1 MNRSVWARL
10 KQSLNT
16 AEQWYRNTPER
27 ALNQAYEAAQA
38 IKRLESQYSNHQT
51 IDVAAQG
58 EGAVSTYLQTQV
70 AKHLKTIRMRLTEYK
85 FCTPVVDSAPPQ
97 SKSRSINFPS
107 GNVQTSSLTPTD
119 NDFVPSDYVIA
130 AESYI
135 SVSDTTVDLS
145 QEMLAKLQFIDS
157 VLIRYEPW
165 RSPQFPLSAVSGA
178 ALQMSNS
185 PGNGRSSSRSVRSI
199 QDSFYNFSGGPP
211 DNRKPGKTEGNSFI
225 PRSILKTADR
235 FRRELDPTPQT
246 EEEVVKNFRTARV
259 RTRAATRF
267 LLLLIILP
275 LLTQQVSKAL
285 VIGPLVDY
293 FRGPDQIEAW
303 VNPRVEEKFLTELM
317 SFEEKLKFQNLVL
330 EKKHSAQEMEESL
343 KEKAQEL
350 KEDFQKEL
358 REPAKNIFADILS
371 LAVFAILVF
380 SGRQEIVTLKAFIDE
395 IVYGLS
401 DSAKAFIIIL
411 LTDVFVGFHSPHGW
425 EVLIEI
431 SLEHFGLPP
440 NHNFINMFI
449 ATFPVM
455 LDTVFKYWIF
465 RYLNQISPSAVATY
479 KNMNE

>member
-1 MNRSVWARL
+1 
-10 KQSLNT
+10 
-16 AEQWYRNTPER
+16 
-27 ALNQAYEAAQA
+27 
-38 IKRLESQYSNHQT
+38 
-51 IDVAAQG
+51 
-58 EGAVSTYLQTQV
+58 
-70 AKHLKTIRMRLTEYK
+70 
-85 FCTPVVDSAPPQ
+85 
-97 SKSRSINFPS
+97 
-107 GNVQTSSLTPTD
+107 
-119 NDFVPSDYVIA
+119 
-130 AESYI
+130 
-135 SVSDTTVDLS
+135 
-145 QEMLAKLQFIDS
+145 
-157 VLIRYEPW
+157 
-165 RSPQFPLSAVSGA
+165 
-178 ALQMSNS
+178 
-185 PGNGRSSSRSVRSI
+185 
-199 QDSFYNFSGGPP
+199 
-211 DNRKPGKTEGNSFI
+211 
-225 PRSILKTADR
+225 
-235 FRRELDPTPQT
+235 
-246 EEEVVKNFRTARV
+246 
-259 RTRAATRF
+259 
-267 LLLLIILP
+267 
-275 LLTQQVSKAL
+275 

>member
-1 MNRSVWARL
+1 MNRSLWARL
-10 KQSLNT
+10 KQSLT
-16 AEQWYRNTPER
+16 AAEQWYRTTPER
-27 ALNQAYEAAQA
+27 ALNEAYEAAQA
-38 IKRLESQYSNHQT
+38 IKRLEIQYANGQT
-51 IDVAAQG
+51 INAASQG
-58 EGAVSTYLQTQV
+58 EGAVSTYLQTQIN
-70 AKHLKTIRMRLTEYK
+70 KHLKTIRMRLTEYK
-85 FCTPVVDSAPPQ
+85 FCSPVVDAAPPQ
-97 SKSRSINFPS
+97 SVPQSPNLSRTPL
-107 GNVQTSSLTPTD
+107 SSTD
-119 NDFVPSDYVIA
+119 NVPAAADYTLSTDPYIA
-130 AESYI
+130 
-135 SVSDTTVDLS
+135 VSAATVDVS
-145 QEMLAKLQFIDS
+145 QEILAKLQFIDS

-165 RSPQFPLSAVSGA
+165 RSPQSLSTASDA
-178 ALQMSNS
+178 ANL
-185 PGNGRSSSRSVRSI
+185 PVNGQSSQSLRSV
-199 QDSFYNFSGGPP
+199 QDSFYNFSSPP
-211 DNRKPGKTEGNSFI
+211 NNRKPGKTEGTSFI

-246 EEEVVKNFRTARV
+246 EEEVVQNFRTARV

-285 VIGPLVDY
+285 VIGPIVDHLH
-293 FRGPDQIEAW
+293 GTEQIEAW

-317 SFEEKLKFQNLVL
+317 SYEEKLKFQNLVL
-330 EKKHSAQEMEESL
+330 ETSRSPKEMEVSL
-343 KEKAQEL
+343 KEKAVKL
-350 KEDFQKEL
+350 KENFQKEL
-358 REPAKNIFADILS
+358 KEPVKNVFADLLS
-371 LAVFAILVF
+371 LVVFAILIF
-380 SGRQEIVTLKAFIDE
+380 TGRQEIVTLKIFIDE

-425 EVLIEI
+425 EVIIE
-431 SLEHFGLPP
+431 SALDHFGLPP

>member
-10 KQSLNT
+10 KQSLNA
-16 AEQWYRNTPER
+16 AEQWYRTTPER
-27 ALNQAYEAAQA
+27 ALNEAYEAAQA
-38 IKRLESQYSNHQT
+38 IKRLESQYANGQT
-51 IDVAAQG
+51 IDGVSQAD
-58 EGAVSTYLQTQV
+58 GAVSTYLQTQIN
-70 AKHLKTIRMRLTEYK
+70 KHLKTIRMRLTEYK
-85 FCTPVVDSAPPQ
+85 FCTPVVDAAPPQ
-97 SKSRSINFPS
+97 SVPQPPNLARTPL
-107 GNVQTSSLTPTD
+107 TTPTD
-119 NDFVPSDYVIA
+119 PVAADYTLSTDPYMAVSA
-130 AESYI
+130 A
-135 SVSDTTVDLS
+135 TVDVS
-145 QEMLAKLQFIDS
+145 QEILAKLQFIDS

-165 RSPQFPLSAVSGA
+165 RSPQSLSAA
-178 ALQMSNS
+178 SNTTNL
-185 PGNGRSSSRSVRSI
+185 PVNGQPSQSLRSVK
-199 QDSFYNFSGGPP
+199 DSFYNFSGSPN
-211 DNRKPGKTEGNSFI
+211 NRKPSKTEGTSFI

-246 EEEVVKNFRTARV
+246 EEEVVQNFRTARV

-285 VIGPLVDY
+285 VIGPIVD
-293 FRGPDQIEAW
+293 RMQGSEQVEAW
-303 VNPRVEEKFLTELM
+303 INPRIEEKFLTELI
-317 SFEEKLKFQNLVL
+317 SYEERLKFQNLVI
-330 EKKHSAQEMEESL
+330 
-343 KEKAQEL
+343 EKARSPQQMEAALKAKAVEL

-358 REPAKNIFADILS
+358 KAPIKNIFADFLS
-371 LAVFAILVF
+371 LIVFAILIF
-380 SGRQEIVTLKAFIDE
+380 TGRQEIATLKAFIDE

-425 EVLIEI
+425 EVII
-431 SLEHFGLPP
+431 GSTLEHFGLPP
-440 NHNFINMFI
+440 NQNFINMFI